1 MTKYNFDYKQKREPL
16 ILDYTLLQ
24 MLFKTNNP
32 TKLITTFIF
41 VYYYRKFWDKNPT
54 VLDLARILNCSLIES
69 QKRLKQLR
77 FWLKNV
83 TESNE
88 LGKTKRVPLGLPS
101 QNLLAHAHARTRE
114 ARPKK
119 KILYIIMFPRYF
131 RKDKSFCQAWSNWI
145 NEKRRTKGKLSKR
158 AATMQ
163 RNKLVGQD
171 IDTAIAMIETAIE
184 CGWATVYPPRNKGK
198 GAIVKKHKINVST
211 QTLKGD

>member
-119 KILYIIMFPRYF
+119 KILHLNMFPRYF